1 MKGRKV
7 GSIEV
12 TLEEMQKIVD
22 MTKSGN
28 YTRKEIARA
37 VNRSIDTVWRYQ
49 KKFNLI

>member
-12 TLEEMQKIVD
+12 SLGEIQKIVE
-22 MTKSGN
+22 MTKKN
-28 YTRKEIARA
+28 HTRKEISKA
-37 VNRSIDTVWRYQ
+37 VKRSMDTVWRYQ